1 MYNDSKM
8 KNETSWSFAVKV
20 GHGYRQL
27 LHDVKYICYRC
38 LFSGR
43 HKKLIQ
49 RACTHT
55 HNNTLKPTTTFSTCL
70 QKKQQQSCLLSPIYI
85 ELLLLSLMIT
95 SVMGIGNF
103 SKHYKNAFYFFF
115 KFLFCFFIFA

>member
-70 QKKQQQSCLLSPIYI
+70 QKKQQRQQQSCLLSPIFI

-115 KFLFCFFIFA
+115 

>member
-70 QKKQQQSCLLSPIYI
+70 QKKQQRQQQQSCLLSPIYI

-115 KFLFCFFIFA
+115 